1 MNTYE
6 PTSSLGIGAAIGKS
20 AATRPEPNSINAAS
34 AALEEARTLASR
46 LDDLVNRL
54 CGSVPQ
60 AVGLSTDQPKAGSI
74 LSGLRQDAERTADMI
89 RNAQGQLNRLERE
102 VM

>member
-1 MNTYE
+1 M
-6 PTSSLGIGAAIGKS
+6 LDS
-20 AATRPEPNSINAAS
+20 ANHVSKPYFTGEGVS
-34 AALEEARTLASR
+34 ARTEPSAINSASYVLEQARELANR
-46 LDDLVNRL
+46 IDELVNRL

-60 AVGLSTDQPKAGSI
+60 AVGQSIDQPKAGSI
-74 LSGLRQDAERTADMI
+74 LHGLRQDADRTAELI